1 MNLKSQWLK
10 KLWNKNRR
18 TSPRDARSRTGRRQ
32 APVEVLEAKQLLVGD
47 IAGTLLHDTNGN
59 AVKDPGEEGLA
70 NWTVFVDTNL
80 NGTLDAGELSTLT
93 NAGGDY
99 LFKNLA
105 DGDYSVREVLQTG
118 WAPSP
123 GTSAAQI
130 ATIFDG
136 NEFKADF
143 FNVIAEVGDITGT
156 VWRDFN
162 GDGIRATDPV
172 TGAFTDTAL
181 SGWTIFLDTNNN
193 RALDAGEVTTLTD
206 ANGNYAFL
214 GVASGSQYVAEVLPT
229 GWEASRGHDLQ
240 VHLTVTTG
248 HESVVDFANLTPEA
262 SDVSGTVFN
271 DIDGDGLRG
280 PTEPGLS
287 GWQIYVDLNED
298 GSLTAGEPVTT
309 SAADGSYTL
318 FAVPHGVQ
326 FLSQVPD
333 AHWRTNSPAGGTYTV
348 DVLNGV
354 MLTGYDFANQER
366 IGDLSGT
373 LWNDFNGDG
382 LRAVT
387 EVALSGWTVFLDENH
402 NGLAD
407 PTEPTQTTD
416 ANGQYTF
423 VGLPEGSVTVAEVV
437 QEGWEVAPGFSASV
451 TTSISTGLT
460 TTVDFANL
468 QPVPS
473 TINGTIYN
481 DMNADGHRATN
492 PTTGAFT
499 EPALSGWQVFVDLN
513 NDGTLTAGE
522 PVATTD
528 ADGNYSLTGVPHG
541 TRKIIE
547 VPNPNFAATAPAGGS
562 YTINVLNGVT
572 MTGFDFGNQ
581 ERSDATIRGVVYVD
595 SNHNGVRDAGERG
608 LSGVTVYLDLNDDGH
623 LDDGEPSL
631 VTSADLY
638 YTPGTDEAGT
648 YSFTHLAGG
657 TYKLREIVPVELSST
672 PVSEA
677 EHLVTIG
684 GAEAKTIDSG
694 NVFRP
699 NEIHG
704 VKFDDANGNGLRDAG
719 ETGIGGTTIYIDLNR
734 NNVLDVGEPTTVTAA
749 DGSYS
754 FTGLTPDAYVV
765 REIES
770 SGYEQTFPL
779 TTDGTLWPAGTSNPA
794 SGNVTPTSI
803 TASLANGQTHRE
815 TVSLTLPGTGGVTN
829 LVDVFLLFDDTG
841 SFTSNSP
848 IVRAAFPQIIST
860 LTGAL
865 PGIDFGFGVGRFE
878 EYANFAGEYATGRPF
893 VLNHPIVAASTAGF
907 STAIQAALDRTA
919 PGYGGDQ
926 PETDIEALFQ
936 LVTGLGFDGNNNGT
950 FSDSGAAGLV
960 STQLTPGSS
969 GDVPAFSTY
978 TVDASGSALP
988 AAGNIGGGGFRA
1000 GALPIILLATDT
1012 GFAYQPKGET
1022 TITGVGGVT
1031 LPVSDLTNTSRATTP
1046 FNYGA
1051 GLQETITGLNALGA
1065 LVIGLGTN
1073 ADLVSAPRS
1082 SLSGIAKLTGAVNN
1096 SVDTIANGTATP
1108 ISPGDPFYFQISSG
1122 FGPSVANGITNAIQN
1137 AVTNIAVNMT
1147 VKASDPR
1154 VHITNYTGT
1163 VTNVGAGQTA
1173 TFDVE
1178 FTGDGRPHRF
1188 DLQFIRE
1195 GTNVVLGS
1203 IPVVLG
1209 TPIPGNGYEFE
1220 DLVEGEIELASDF
1233 GSRSLAA
1240 LPPNVAPS
1248 FVAGANE
1255 AVLEDAGPQTVTAW
1269 ATSISAGPASE
1280 SGQTVDFVVTNDNAS
1295 LFSVAPAIAA
1305 NGTLTYT
1312 PAANANGSAMIT
1324 VTLHDNGRTAN
1335 GGVDTSASQTFTIT
1349 VSAVNDAPIATD
1361 GSLTTDEDTAATGTL
1376 AATDIDSAT
1385 LIFSLVDTTNAH
1397 GVVTITDAA
1406 TGAFSYTPDANFN
1419 GSASFTFQANDGALD
1434 SNISTVT
1441 ITVNAVNDAPIAS
1454 DGSVTVAENGS
1465 TTGTLSATDVD
1476 NASLTYRLLSTA
1488 NAHGAISITNA
1499 ATGAF
1504 SYTPD
1509 KNFSG
1514 SASFTFVASD
1524 GSLDSNVGT
1533 VTINITS
1540 LATRDLVYTATG
1552 STVLTVTIV
1561 SGKLRVKIGNVVQPD
1576 VDPAT
1581 VRSISLNGGT
1591 GKDSINL
1598 TGLSPS
1604 LYWHVSGVTI
1614 NGGDGNDTI
1623 TGSFGAD
1630 SINGGNGNDSIV
1642 GGDGN
1647 DTLLGGAGNDTLSG
1661 LAGDD
1666 EIDSGA
1672 GNDSVLGGD
1681 GNDELHGG
1689 TGLDTLD
1696 GGNGNDCL
1704 HGDADNDKLIG
1715 GAGNDT
1721 LRGGT
1726 GNDLLDGGL
1735 SDDVLL
1741 GEDGNDTALGG
1752 LGNDVILGGAGNDL
1766 LNGNGTGT
1774 ATLDGNDTI
1783 LGGAGNDT
1791 LKGGYGNDVLS
1802 GEDGNDVLIGEAGI
1816 DSLFGGTG
1824 TDTLQSGESNSADGV
1839 FVDAAFLAHL
1849 DELLALC
1856 P

>member
-10 KLWNKNRR
+10 KLWTKSRR
-18 TSPRDARSRTGRRQ
+18 TSPRNLRTLATRRQ
-32 APVEVLEAKQLLVGD
+32 VSVEVLETKQLLVGD
-47 IAGTLLHDTNGN
+47 IAGTLLHDVNGN
-59 AVKDPGEEGLA
+59 GMKDPSEEGLIG
-70 NWTVFVDTNL
+70 WTVFLDSNL
-80 NGTLDAGELSTLT
+80 NGSFDVGEPSTIT
-93 NAGGDY
+93 NLGGDY
-99 LFKNLA
+99 LFKNLTP
-105 DGDYSVREVLQTG
+105 GPQTVYEVLQLG

-123 GTSAAQI
+123 GLADHI
-130 ATIFDG
+130 TIDVID
-136 NEFKADF
+136 ETEVKADF
-143 FNVIAEVGDITGT
+143 FNVIAEVGDIKGN

-162 GDGIRATDPV
+162 GDGLQATDP
-172 TGAFTDTAL
+172 TAGAFTDTPLA
-181 SGWTIFLDTNNN
+181 GWTIYLDTNNN
-193 RALDAGEVTTLTD
+193 RTFDSDLNGDGVANDPEPNRITD
-206 ANGNYAFL
+206 ANGNYAFHS
-214 GVASGSQYVAEVLPT
+214 VPSGSQYVGEVLPI
-229 GWEASRGHDLQ
+229 GWEASRGFDSY
-240 VHLTVTTG
+240 VHVTVTTG
-248 HESVVDFANLTPEA
+248 GEKVVNFANLTPEA
-262 SDVSGTVFN
+262 SDISGTVFN
-271 DIDGDGLRG
+271 DLDGNGLRA
-280 PTEPGLS
+280 PTESGLS

-333 AHWRTNSPAGGTYTV
+333 AHWRTNLPAGGTYTV

-387 EVALSGWTVFLDENH
+387 DVALAGWTVFLDENH

-416 ANGQYTF
+416 INGQYTF

-437 QEGWEVAPGFSASV
+437 QDGWEVAPAFAASV
-451 TTSISTGLT
+451 NATISTGSV

-473 TINGTIYN
+473 TINGAIYN

-499 EPALSGWQVFVDLN
+499 EPGLSGWQVFVDLN

-522 PVATTD
+522 PVATSD

-541 TRKIIE
+541 TRKIVE
-547 VPNPNFAATAPAGGS
+547 VSNPNFVATAPAGGS
-562 YTINVLNGVT
+562 VTINVLNGVT
-572 MTGFDFGNQ
+572 IGGYDFGNQ
-581 ERSDATIRGVVYVD
+581 ERSDATIRGTVYVD
-595 SNHNGVRDAGERG
+595 ADHDGVRDAGERG
-608 LSGVTVYLDLNDDGH
+608 LPGITVYLDLDDDGV
-623 LDDGEPSL
+623 LDDGESRL
-631 VTSADLY
+631 VTSDDLY

-648 YSFTHLAGG
+648 YAFTHLAGG
-657 TYKLREIVPVELSST
+657 TYKIREIVPVELSST

-684 GAEAKTIDSG
+684 GAEAKTIDAG

-704 VKFDDANGNGLRDAG
+704 VKFDDSNGNGLRDAG
-719 ETGIGGTTIYIDLNR
+719 EAGIGGTTIYIDLDR
-734 NNVLDVGEPTTVTAA
+734 DDIFDDTEPSTVTAA

-770 SGYEQTFPL
+770 AGYEQTFPL

-815 TVSLTLPGTGGVTN
+815 TVSLTLPGSGGVTN

-878 EYANFAGEYATGRPF
+878 EYASFAAENATGRPF
-893 VLNHPIVAASTAGF
+893 VLNHPVVAASTAGF

-960 STQLTPGSS
+960 STQLSPGTS

-988 AAGNIGGGGFRA
+988 AAGTIGGGGFRA

-1031 LPVSDLTNTSRATTP
+1031 LPVSALTNTSRATTP

-1051 GLQETITGLNALGA
+1051 GIQETITGLNALGA

-1073 ADLVSAPRS
+1073 ADLMSAPRS

-1096 SVDTIANGTATP
+1096 SVDTIVNGTATP
-1108 ISPGDPFYFQISSG
+1108 IAPGDPFYFQISSG

-1147 VKASDPR
+1147 VRASDPTVR
-1154 VHITNYTGT
+1154 ITNFTGT
-1163 VTNVGAGQTA
+1163 VPNVGAGQTA

-1209 TPIPGNGYEFE
+1209 TPIPGSGYEFE
-1220 DLVEGEIELASDF
+1220 DLVEGEIEFASDF

-1240 LPPNVAPS
+1240 VVPNVAPS

-1255 AVLEDAGPQTVTAW
+1255 SVLEDAGAQTVTAW

-1280 SGQTVDFVVTNDNAS
+1280 SGQTVDFLVTNDNAG

-1305 NGTLTYT
+1305 DGTLTYT
-1312 PAANANGSAMIT
+1312 PAANANGSATIT
-1324 VTLHDNGRTAN
+1324 VSLHDNGGAAG

-1349 VSAVNDAPIATD
+1349 VSPVNDAPIATD

-1385 LIFSLVDTTNAH
+1385 LTFSLVDTTNAH
-1397 GVVTITDAA
+1397 GTVTITDAV
-1406 TGAFSYTPDANFN
+1406 TGAFSYSPD
-1419 GSASFTFQANDGALD
+1419 T
-1434 SNISTVT
+1434 
-1441 ITVNAVNDAPIAS
+1441 
-1454 DGSVTVAENGS
+1454 
-1465 TTGTLSATDVD
+1465 
-1476 NASLTYRLLSTA
+1476 
-1488 NAHGAISITNA
+1488 
-1499 ATGAF
+1499 
-1504 SYTPD
+1504 
-1509 KNFSG
+1509 NFSG
-1514 SASFTFVASD
+1514 SASFRFKAND
-1524 GSLDSNVGT
+1524 GSVDSNIGT
-1533 VTINITS
+1533 VTITVTS
-1540 LATRDLVYTATG
+1540 LATQDLVYNTTG
-1552 STVLTVTIV
+1552 TTPLTVTV
-1561 SGKLRVKIGNVVQPD
+1561 ASGKLRVKIGNVVQPV

-1581 VRSISLNGGT
+1581 VRSITLNGGA
-1591 GKDSINL
+1591 GRDSINL
-1598 TGLSPS
+1598 TGLSAL
-1604 LYWHVSGVTI
+1604 LYSHVLGVTI
-1614 NGGDGNDTI
+1614 HGGDGNDVLI
-1623 TGSFGAD
+1623 GSFGAD
-1630 SINGGNGNDSIV
+1630 SIDGGNGNDSITGGV
-1642 GGDGN
+1642 GNDSLMGGTGNDKLFGLVGDDVIDAGLGNDSVQGGDGN
-1647 DTLLGGAGNDTLSG
+1647 DDLHGGAGL
-1661 LAGDD
+1661 
-1666 EIDSGA
+1666 DS
-1672 GNDSVLGGD
+1672 
-1681 GNDELHGG
+1681 
-1689 TGLDTLD
+1689 LD
-1696 GGNGNDCL
+1696 GGNGGDCL
-1704 HGDADNDKLIG
+1704 HGDDGNDKLIG
-1715 GAGNDT
+1715 GTGNDT
-1721 LRGGT
+1721 LRGGL
-1726 GNDLLDGGL
+1726 GNDSMDGGL
-1735 SDDVLL
+1735 GDDVLL
-1741 GEDGNDTALGG
+1741 GEDGKDTLAGGQGSDILSGG
-1752 LGNDVILGGAGNDL
+1752 LGDDS
-1766 LNGNGTGT
+1766 LNGSGSGV
-1774 ATLDGNDTI
+1774 AVLDGNDTL

-1791 LKGGYGNDVLS
+1791 LKGGYGNDVLA
-1802 GEDGNDVLIGEAGI
+1802 GEDGNDSLNGEAGI
-1816 DSLFGGTG
+1816 DSQFGGLGSDRLAT
-1824 TDTLQSGESNSADGV
+1824 GESNSQDGE
-1839 FVDAAFLAHL
+1839 FVDAAFLSRL
-1849 DELLALC
+1849 EELLAAC

>member
-1 MNLKSQWLK
+1 MNLKAQWMNAVLTK
-10 KLWNKNRR
+10 CRRPRRASRKNA
-18 TSPRDARSRTGRRQ
+18 PRQHSA
-32 APVEVLEAKQLLVGD
+32 ELLEAKLLLVGD

-59 AVKDPGEEGLA
+59 AVKDPGEEGLVG
-70 NWTVFVDTNL
+70 WTIFVDTNL
-80 NGTLDAGELSTLT
+80 NGSLDAGELSMLT
-93 NAGGDY
+93 NAGGNY

-105 DGDYSVREVLQTG
+105 DGDYSVREVLPTG

-123 GTSAAQI
+123 GTAAVQT

-143 FNVIAEVGDITGT
+143 YNVVAEVGDITGT
-156 VWRDFN
+156 AWRDFN
-162 GDGIRATDPV
+162 GDGVRATDPG
-172 TGAFTDTAL
+172 TGAFTDPAL
-181 SGWTIFLDTNNN
+181 SGWTIYLDRNNN

-206 ANGNYAFL
+206 ANGHYAFL
-214 GVASGSQYVAEVLPT
+214 GVASGSQYVAEVLQTPY
-229 GWEASRGHDLQ
+229 EASRGFDSQ
-240 VHLTVTTG
+240 VHVTVMTG
-248 HESVVDFANLTPEA
+248 GAKVVDFANLTPEA

-271 DIDGDGLRG
+271 DIDGNGARG
-280 PTEPGLS
+280 TTEPGLG
-287 GWQIYVDLNED
+287 GWQVFVDKNED
-298 GSLTAGEPVTT
+298 GLLTPGELVTT
-309 SAADGSYTL
+309 SGADGSYTL
-318 FAVPHGVQ
+318 VGVPRGRQ
-326 FLSQVPD
+326 MISQVPD
-333 AHWRTNSPAGGTYTV
+333 AHYRTNSPAGGAFTI

-354 MLTGYDFANQER
+354 MLTGYDFANEER
-366 IGDLSGT
+366 IGNLSGT

-382 LRAVT
+382 VRAVT
-387 EVALSGWTVFLDENH
+387 DVALSGWTVVLDENH
-402 NGLAD
+402 NGVAD
-407 PTEPTQTTD
+407 PTEATRTTD
-416 ANGQYTF
+416 TNGQYTF
-423 VGLPEGSVTVAEVV
+423 VGLPEGAVTVAEVV
-437 QEGWEVAPGFSASV
+437 PTGWEVAPGFAASV

-468 QPVPS
+468 EPVPS
-473 TINGTIYN
+473 TINGAIYN
-481 DMNADGHRATN
+481 DMNADGSRATN

-499 EPALSGWQVFVDLN
+499 EPGLSGWQVFVDLN
-513 NDGTLTAGE
+513 NDGTLTVGE
-522 PVATTD
+522 PVATSD

-541 TRKIIE
+541 TRKIVE
-547 VPNPNFAATAPAGGS
+547 VANPNFIKTAPAGGS
-562 YTINVLNGVT
+562 FTINVLNGVT
-572 MTGFDFGNQ
+572 IGGYDFGNQ
-581 ERSDATIRGVVYVD
+581 ERSDATIRGTVYVD
-595 SNHNGVRDAGERG
+595 SDHDGVRDAGERG
-608 LSGVTVYLDLNDDGH
+608 LSGVTVFLDLNDDGV
-623 LDDGEPSL
+623 LETGEPNL
-631 VTSADLY
+631 VTSTDLY

-648 YSFTHLAGG
+648 YAFAHLAGG
-657 TYKLREIVPVELSST
+657 TYKLREIVPVELSGT

-677 EHLVTIG
+677 THSVTIG
-684 GAEAKTIDSG
+684 GAEAKTVDAG

-704 VKFDDANGNGLRDAG
+704 VKFDDANGNHVRDAG
-719 ETGIGGTTIYIDLNR
+719 EAGIGGTTIYIDLDR
-734 NNVLDVGEPTTVTAA
+734 DNVLDAGEPSTVTAA

-754 FTGLTPDAYVV
+754 FTNLTADAYVV
-765 REIES
+765 RELES
-770 SGYEQTFPL
+770 SGYEQTFPT
-779 TTDGTLWPAGTSNPA
+779 TTDGTLLPSGTSHPA

-803 TASLANGQTHRE
+803 TGSLAAGATLRQ

-829 LVDVFLLFDDTG
+829 LADVFLLFDDTG

-848 IVRAAFPQIIST
+848 IVRTAFPQIIST
-860 LTGAL
+860 LTTAL
-865 PGIDFGFGVGRFE
+865 PGIDFGFGVGRLE
-878 EYANFAGEYATGRPF
+878 EYGSFASESATGRPF
-893 VLNHPIVAASTAGF
+893 ILNSPIVASSTTGF
-907 STAIQAALDRTA
+907 SAAIQAALDRTA

-960 STQLTPGSS
+960 STQLTPGNS

-988 AAGNIGGGGFRA
+988 AAGTIGGGGFRA

-1031 LPVSDLTNTSRATTP
+1031 LPVSALTNTSRATTP

-1051 GLQETITGLNALGA
+1051 GIQETITGLNALGA

-1108 ISPGDPFYFQISSG
+1108 IAPGDPFYFQISSG
-1122 FGPSVANGITNAIQN
+1122 FGPSVANGITSAIQN

-1163 VTNVGAGQTA
+1163 IANVGAGQTA
-1173 TFDVE
+1173 TFDIE

-1209 TPIPGNGYEFE
+1209 TPIPGSGYEFE
-1220 DLVEGEIELASDF
+1220 DLLEGEIELASDF
-1233 GSRSLAA
+1233 GSRALAA
-1240 LPPNVAPS
+1240 SPTNVAPS

-1255 AVLEDAGPQTVTAW
+1255 SVLEDAGTQTVTAW

-1280 SGQTVDFVVTNDNAS
+1280 SGQTVDFVVSNDNAS

-1305 NGTLTYT
+1305 DGTLTYT
-1312 PAANANGSAMIT
+1312 PAANANGSATIT
-1324 VTLHDNGRTAN
+1324 VSLHDNGGTAS

-1349 VSAVNDAPIATD
+1349 V
-1361 GSLTTDEDTAATGTL
+1361 
-1376 AATDIDSAT
+1376 
-1385 LIFSLVDTTNAH
+1385 
-1397 GVVTITDAA
+1397 
-1406 TGAFSYTPDANFN
+1406 
-1419 GSASFTFQANDGALD
+1419 
-1434 SNISTVT
+1434 
-1441 ITVNAVNDAPIAS
+1441 NAVNDAPVAT
-1454 DGSVTVAENGS
+1454 DGGATVSENGS
-1465 TTGTLSATDVD
+1465 TTGTLSGSDVD
-1476 NASLTYRLLSTA
+1476 STSLTYRLLSTA
-1488 NAHGAISITNA
+1488 NAHGTVTLTNA

-1504 SYTPD
+1504 RYTPN

-1514 SASFTFVASD
+1514 SASFTFAAND
-1524 GSLDSNVGT
+1524 GLVDSNVGT
-1533 VTINITS
+1533 VTIAVAT
-1540 LATRDLVYTATG
+1540 LATRDLVYTASG

-1561 SGKLRVKIGNVVQPD
+1561 SGKLRVKLGNVVQPD
-1576 VDPAT
+1576 VDPTT
-1581 VRSISLNGGT
+1581 VRSLTLNGGT
-1591 GKDSINL
+1591 GRDSINL
-1598 TGLSPS
+1598 TGLSAVS
-1604 LYWHVSGVTI
+1604 YWHLLGATISGS
-1614 NGGDGNDTI
+1614 DGNDTI

-1630 SINGGNGNDSIV
+1630 SIDAGNGNDSIN
-1642 GGDGN
+1642 GGAGHDS
-1647 DTLLGGAGNDTLSG
+1647 LLGGVGDDTLSG
-1661 LAGDD
+1661 FLGDD
-1666 EIDSGA
+1666 ELDGGM
-1672 GNDSVLGGD
+1672 GNDSLLGGD
-1681 GNDELHGG
+1681 GNDDLHGQAG
-1689 TGLDTLD
+1689 ADKLD

-1726 GNDLLDGGL
+1726 GNDSVDAGL
-1735 SDDVLL
+1735 GDDVLL
-1741 GEDGNDTALGG
+1741 GEDGKDTLLGG
-1752 LGNDVILGGAGNDL
+1752 LGADILSGGLGDDS

-1774 ATLDGNDTI
+1774 ANLDGNDTL
-1783 LGGAGNDT
+1783 LGGAGRDT
-1791 LKGGYGNDVLS
+1791 LKGGYGHDVLS
-1802 GEDGNDVLIGEAGI
+1802 GDADNDLLIGEVGI
-1816 DSLFGGTG
+1816 DSLFGGAG
-1824 TDTLQSGESNSADGV
+1824 TDTLQTGESNSADGV
-1839 FVDAAFLAHL
+1839 FSDAAFFVRL